1 VSTDTGPR
9 RRQLGYFRAVRV
21 LGFIAILAACNFQS
35 TPAPATEV
43 DASAE
48 APGSD
53 AAALDAAPVVDAAIL
68 PDAQLCYGVGV
79 VKVCFPALPSGTVN
93 LPGGVNPLDTSVN
106 ASCTLVVAQQGGPP
120 LCVIAG
126 TTVTVSGT
134 LVAIGTRPLVLVAT
148 DVLTVSSSGTI
159 DVSSISGNGA
169 RRGAGG
175 SAAEC
180 SHSDSGQND
189 SGGAGGGAGG
199 SFGTVGGKGGTG
211 DQNNSAL
218 PIGSGLGGT
227 AGTVQIAP
235 TVLHG
240 GCAGGAGGAG
250 SVDPRDTGGA
260 GGDGGGA
267 VYLIAGSRIAIDNN
281 GNVFASGA
289 GGRVTAGAG
298 GRQEGAGGGGSGGM
312 IGLGAPTIQ
321 VQGRVVANG
330 GGGGGGGGNV
340 GGTSGGNGSTMQWNQ
355 RAVAGAGDPVPPPNG
370 PAGDGAQGTATGG
383 TTNLDGISS
392 DLGAGGGAG
401 GLGLIWTYG
410 TLNGG
415 AMMSPAPN
423 QH

>member
-1 VSTDTGPR
+1 M
-9 RRQLGYFRAVRV
+9 RV

-35 TPAPATEV
+35 TRAPGTDV
-43 DASAE
+43 DASADG
-48 APGSD
+48 PGID
-53 AAALDAAPVVDAAIL
+53 AARLDAAPVVDAVIL

-79 VKVCFPALPSGTVN
+79 VKVCFSALPTGTVN
-93 LPGGVNPLDTSVN
+93 LPGAANPLDTSVN
-106 ASCTLVVAQQGGPP
+106 ASCTLVVAQQGGPS
-120 LCVIAG
+120 LCVIGG

-134 LVAIGTRPLVLVAT
+134 LVAIGARPLVLVAT

-159 DVSSISGNGA
+159 DVSSVSGNGA

-175 SAAEC
+175 NATEC
-180 SHSDSGQND
+180 SRSDKGQND

-199 SFGTVGGKGGTG
+199 SFGAVGGTGGTG
-211 DQNNSAL
+211 DLDSSG
-218 PIGSGLGGT
+218 PPGGSGAGGN
-227 AGTVQIAP
+227 AGAAQTSP

-240 GCAGGAGGAG
+240 GCVGGAGGAG
-250 SVDPRDTGGA
+250 TNDPRDTGGT

-267 VYLIAGSRIAIDNN
+267 VYLIAGSRIAIEGN

-289 GGRVTAGAG
+289 GGRVTAGSG
-298 GRQEGAGGGGSGGM
+298 GFQEGAGGGGSGGM
-312 IGLGAPTIQ
+312 IGLDAPMIQ

-330 GGGGGGGGNV
+330 GAGGGGGGNV
-340 GGTSGGNGSTMQWNQ
+340 GGTGGGNGSTMQWNQ
-355 RAVAGAGDPVPPPNG
+355 RAAAGVGDPVPPPNG
-370 PAGDGAQGTATGG
+370 PAGDGAQGTATGV
-383 TTNLDGISS
+383 TTNLDGRSA
-392 DLGAGGGAG
+392 DLGGGGGAG